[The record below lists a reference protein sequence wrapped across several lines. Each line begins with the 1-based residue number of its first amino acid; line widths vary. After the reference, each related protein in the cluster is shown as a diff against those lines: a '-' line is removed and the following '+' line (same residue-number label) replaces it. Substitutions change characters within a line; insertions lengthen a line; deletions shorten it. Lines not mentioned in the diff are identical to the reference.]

1 MIVYEVKLTQAGA
14 GKIARQGW
22 VKTLDEATTYMDTF
36 IAGADKEG
44 SYTVSVLRYKTH
56 AGTPGML
63 ALLNGSTEQTLMYT
77 ATVNKGDTRRVYRRN
92 RKILNPTA
100 IAYSRR
106 QTLDTHPS
114 LEHANAV
121 AYVLEYRD
129 LLTLCIKAPNISAW
143 QETTRKIGARQGDM
157 STRRLRS
164 YVWHWFHVRGN
175 VSP

>member
-1 MIVYEVKLTQAGA
+1 MIVYEVIMTNLDKR
-14 GKIARQGW
+14 IRQGW

-44 SYTVSVLRYKTH
+44 SYTVSVLKHKSKTN
-56 AGTPGML
+56 GTPGIL
-63 ALLNGSTEQTLMYT
+63 AILNGSTEQTLMYT
-77 ATVNKGDTRRVYRRN
+77 ATVDKGDTRRVYRRN

-100 IAYSRR
+100 IAYSNR

-114 LEHANAV
+114 LEHADAV
-121 AYVLEYRD
+121 AYVMQYQD
-129 LLTLCIKAPNISAW
+129 LLTLCVKAPNISAW
-143 QETTRKIGARQGDM
+143 QETTRRIGARQGEM

-175 VSP
+175 ISP